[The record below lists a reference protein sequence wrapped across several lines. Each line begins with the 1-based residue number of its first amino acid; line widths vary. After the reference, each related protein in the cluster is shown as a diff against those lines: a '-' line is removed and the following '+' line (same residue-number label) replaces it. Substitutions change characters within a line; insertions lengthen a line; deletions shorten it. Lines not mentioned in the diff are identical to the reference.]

1 MHDINAIIKTT
12 DLSFYNEFGVLTL
25 NAKQFDTGRK
35 FIFNII
41 ENDEA
46 FDIRG
51 CKTYIRIQK
60 ADGTQFQGNEC
71 CKTEGINSI
80 VVDTSVGN
88 GNQILTAPGTNQ
100 CELHLEDEHGIYL
113 TTWTFNIYVEKR
125 VHNAENLSSYNSFD
139 VIDSMVVMEKERIE
153 NEKIRQQN
161 EERRIT
167 NENKRIDNEN
177 QRKRDEDTRKNN
189 EADRNN
195 NENQRIDNENLRKQA
210 EQIREDNE
218 NDRMLHENQRKL
230 DEDQRQSEEKIRQD
244 NENDRKKTFNTVL
257 SQAQTYAASASV
269 SAYNAKESEK
279 KTDINAATASLC
291 AYNAKLSE
299 NNSKI
304 SQIESKKSETASN
317 ISASVSAS
325 SASESA
331 NSAELSKSWAQGY
344 TGIRANENT
353 NNSKFWCQQSQLHKN
368 SAEVLLN
375 DATELLQGITQQV
388 IDFEFEVTDDGELV
402 YESDTYDFEINDDD
416 GELEYWINQEED
428 M

>member
-1 MHDINAIIKTT
+1 M
-12 DLSFYNEFGVLTL
+12 TL

-402 YESDTYDFEINDDD
+402 YESDTYDFEINDD
-416 GELEYWINQEED
+416 GELEYWVNQEEG

>member
-1 MHDINAIIKTT
+1 MISINAIIKTT

-161 EERRIT
+161 EGQRIT

-177 QRKRDEDTRKNN
+177 QRKRDEDTRKNK

-195 NENQRIDNENLRKQA
+195 NENRRIDNENLRKQA

-218 NDRMLHENQRKL
+218 NGRMLHENQRKL
-230 DEDQRQSEEKIRQD
+230 DEDQRKAEEKIRQD

-257 SQAQTYAASASV
+257 SQAQTYAASAFV

-304 SQIESKKSETASN
+304 SQLESKKSETASN
-317 ISASVSAS
+317 ISASASAS

-402 YESDTYDFEINDDD
+402 YESDTYEFEINDD

>member
-1 MHDINAIIKTT
+1 
-12 DLSFYNEFGVLTL
+12 LSFYNEFGVLTL

-402 YESDTYDFEINDDD
+402 YESDTYDFEINDD
-416 GELEYWINQEED
+416 GELEYWVNQEEG